1 MDIAVLVDYKRS
13 QLIKY
18 LKQWQRENSKTTNID
33 ILEPD
38 NNGIYSGTA
47 NAVYQKVSYLQKLPA
62 EKILI
67 MPSDHA
73 YKMDYRKLLAF
84 HERSKADVT
93 VGVVQVPIEEAHR
106 FGTLTLE
113 NNGYVTEYLEKPDV
127 PKSSMVS
134 MGVYIFNKDILIERL
149 IEDAGKTDS
158 LHDFGYSI
166 IPGMVG
172 RDKIYAYKYD
182 GFWRDI
188 GTIEAYY
195 DTSMELTRPKPPFN
209 LIGTLSIPAS
219 ENKKTVNKF
228 NRGTILNS
236 IISPGCVIK
245 GRVENSVLSPGVI
258 VEEQAV
264 INNSIIMSNASI
276 GFHSIV
282 DSCIVDED
290 VNIGQFC
297 YIGFGKD
304 NNRKVE
310 NTLLGKGSYVPS
322 HTAIACGCKILPY
335 SNPTDTFT
343 TALAGNYRSIDR
355 VKEHSQNSNQ
365 NRIPA

>member
-1 MDIAVLVDYKRS
+1 
-13 QLIKY
+13 
-18 LKQWQRENSKTTNID
+18 
-33 ILEPD
+33 
-38 NNGIYSGTA
+38 
-47 NAVYQKVSYLQKLPA
+47 
-62 EKILI
+62 
-67 MPSDHA
+67 
-73 YKMDYRKLLAF
+73 
-84 HERSKADVT
+84 
-93 VGVVQVPIEEAHR
+93 
-106 FGTLTLE
+106 
-113 NNGYVTEYLEKPDV
+113 
-127 PKSSMVS
+127 
-134 MGVYIFNKDILIERL
+134 
-149 IEDAGKTDS
+149 
-158 LHDFGYSI
+158 
-166 IPGMVG
+166 
-172 RDKIYAYKYD
+172 
-182 GFWRDI
+182 
-188 GTIEAYY
+188 
-195 DTSMELTRPKPPFN
+195 
-209 LIGTLSIPAS
+209 LSIPAS